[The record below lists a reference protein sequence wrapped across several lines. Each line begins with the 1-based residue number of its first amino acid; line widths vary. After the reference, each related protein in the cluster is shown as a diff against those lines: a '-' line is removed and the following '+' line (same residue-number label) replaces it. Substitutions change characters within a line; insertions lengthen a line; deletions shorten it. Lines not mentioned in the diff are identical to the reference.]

1 LCAEISLASAPVR
14 LELFHWSRKNLVMTT
29 VSKLC
34 DVEEA
39 AISIEI
45 LISGSTSDAVDNTK
59 WLFNFLQQ
67 ISLSLMDSGTA
78 EVLRCLPAL

>member
-1 LCAEISLASAPVR
+1 
-14 LELFHWSRKNLVMTT
+14 MTT

-39 AISIEI
+39 AISMEI
-45 LISGSTSDAVDNTK
+45 LISGSTSDAVDNMK

-78 EVLRCLPAL
+78 EVLQCLPAL

>member
-1 LCAEISLASAPVR
+1 LCAGISLASAPVR

-39 AISIEI
+39 AISMEI

-78 EVLRCLPAL
+78 EVLQCLPAL

>member
-1 LCAEISLASAPVR
+1 LCAGISLASAPVR

-39 AISIEI
+39 AISMEI
-45 LISGSTSDAVDNTK
+45 LISGSTSDAVDNMK

-78 EVLRCLPAL
+78 EVLQCLPAL